1 MIHFQVKQA
10 LEDILDKVPEL
21 FNTQDMQTRVEE
33 LTPYV
38 IVAFQECD
46 RMNMLMTEIKR
57 SLKELFLGLKVL

>member
-1 MIHFQVKQA
+1 M
-10 LEDILDKVPEL
+10 DKVPEP
-21 FNTQDMQTRVEE
+21 FNTLDMQTRVEE

-46 RMNMLMTEIKR
+46 RMNMLMSEIRR